1 MQAIDAVRR
10 LGVRVSPRRPIRD
23 AAKIMDEAGVG
34 CLAVVDD
41 IRLVGIVTDRDLV
54 RRGLAQD
61 LAPTAPVEQV
71 MSTPVVTLN
80 ADADLHSAFKRFRT
94 HAVRRLAIVDGDN
107 FVGMISV
114 DDLLVDLAADL
125 FDLARP
131 IAAEAFMPL
140 DWADRSQ
147 GSMEGHAATSMA
159 DQARDPEPS
168 DLVRLFVSDELI
180 CIEPDATLHQVA
192 ERLAAEGVGAL
203 VVTEGERIVGI
214 VSERDVAR
222 AVASGRDLDLTTA
235 AELGTHA
242 VVKCA
247 ADTTVQAAAHLMMGF
262 YVRHLIVEDH
272 TGPIGMVSARDLLGA
287 YAS

>member
-1 MQAIDAVRR
+1 MRAIDGVRR
-10 LGVRVSPRRPIRD
+10 SGQAVGPHLSIRD
-23 AAKIMDEAGVG
+23 AAMIMDQSGVG
-34 CLAVVDD
+34 SLAVIDD
-41 IRLVGIVTDRDLV
+41 GRIVGIVTDRDLV

-61 LAPTAPVEQV
+61 LALTTPVEKV
-71 MSTPVVTLN
+71 MSTPVVTIG
-80 ADADLHSAFKRFRT
+80 AEADLHSAFRLFRT
-94 HAVRRLAIVDGDN
+94 HAVRRLAVIDFDD
-107 FVGMISV
+107 FVGMITV

-131 IAAEAFMPL
+131 VAAEVFAPA
-140 DWADRSQ
+140 DWAGRSRR
-147 GSMEGHAATSMA
+147 GIEGDAAAGVADAATH
-159 DQARDPEPS
+159 PEPS
-168 DLVRLFVSDELI
+168 DSVRLFVSDELI

-222 AVASGRDLDLTTA
+222 AVASGRDLNLTTA

-262 YVRHLIVEDH
+262 YVRHLIVEDR
-272 TGPIGMVSARDLLGA
+272 TGPIGMISARDLLGA

>member
-1 MQAIDAVRR
+1 M
-10 LGVRVSPRRPIRD
+10 
-23 AAKIMDEAGVG
+23 IMDQSGVG
-34 CLAVVDD
+34 SLAVIDD
-41 IRLVGIVTDRDLV
+41 GRLVGIVTDRDLV

-61 LAPTAPVEQV
+61 LAPNTPVEKV
-71 MSTPVVTLN
+71 MSTPVVTIG
-80 ADADLHSAFKRFRT
+80 AEADLHSAFRLFRT
-94 HAVRRLAIVDGDN
+94 HAVRRLAVVDFDD
-107 FVGMISV
+107 FVGMITV

-131 IAAEAFMPL
+131 VAAEVSMPA
-140 DWADRSQ
+140 DWADRSR
-147 GSMEGHAATSMA
+147 GSMEGHAATGVA
-159 DQARDPEPS
+159 DEATHPEPPDS
-168 DLVRLFVSDELI
+168 VGLFVSDELI

-192 ERLAAEGVGAL
+192 QRLAAEGVGTL

-214 VSERDVAR
+214 ISERDVAR
-222 AVASGRDLDLTTA
+222 AVASGRDLNLTTA

-262 YVRHLIVEDH
+262 YVRHLIVEDR